1 MRSRYP
7 SIVILLAIAGV
18 MACAGS
24 AYLPGTPGSPNSDI
38 SGQDVRTQWLN
49 DHPEV
54 DEEVR
59 TAIEQGVFVAG
70 MNVEQRDLV
79 TNPDRR
85 GTTGDGFWRSRE
97 EGIEVRYQWFVG
109 GTRIPFQDGL
119 GRKVCELIY
128 IQGRLREVRYCGLA
142 TESPE

>member
-1 MRSRYP
+1 MRIRCL
-7 SIVILLAIAGV
+7 SIVLLLSSAGL

-38 SGQDVRTQWLN
+38 SGQDSRTRWLAE
-49 DHPEV
+49 HPDV
-54 DEEVR
+54 DEEISA
-59 TAIEQGVFVAG
+59 AIDEGVFVPG
-70 MNVEQRDLV
+70 MTVEQRDVV

-97 EGIEVRYQWFVG
+97 EGLDVRYRWFVG
-109 GTRIPFQDGL
+109 GTMMPFEDGR

-128 IQGRLREVRYCGLA
+128 VQERLREVRYCGLA
-142 TESPE
+142 TDAPE